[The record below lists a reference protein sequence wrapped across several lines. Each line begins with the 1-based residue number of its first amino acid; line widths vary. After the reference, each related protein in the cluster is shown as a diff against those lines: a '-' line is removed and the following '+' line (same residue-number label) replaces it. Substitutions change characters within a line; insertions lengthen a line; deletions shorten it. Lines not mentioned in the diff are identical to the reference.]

1 MRSIHVGQIRKGC
14 AVVGG
19 SYPIGEPKYDKQ
31 KNRFL
36 VDSIDKKKK
45 FLVDSR

>member
-1 MRSIHVGQIRKGC
+1 M
-14 AVVGG
+14 GG

-31 KNRFL
+31 KNKFL

-45 FLVDSR
+45 KVSS